1 MLKPDQQP
9 FPGPTHLLKEDQLEG
24 FGRMYNTN
32 ISRAPSKVG
41 SMLDA
46 LERDLPPLPD
56 DSEGISN
63 SHLAPT
69 TGSLPIALKK
79 PRSELYPPSP
89 VTPSTHAIVFPARS
103 SSLRPKLQVETSSDS
118 LRLPSHLYS
127 IDGDST
133 ASAKFSSWKSSR
145 STTTLSNELSY
156 PSPDDEEFSEP
167 YRHISPFRPDVSKS
181 PSKKSSLANC
191 RLLNAVRLPKLPD
204 IVLTKAVTTR
214 TIGQKN
220 KNDIIARPFMRSD
233 GNPLHG
239 ITVTV
244 HRQQLVSEPEFWSS
258 STTSLPTSAS
268 VLSLDKP
275 LPTPVE
281 DLIQDDD
288 VLELP
293 TADPIAV
300 AQTDSKTA
308 SESKPSSSATL
319 RHVVHRP
326 KRRKRYRSAPH
337 V

>member
-1 MLKPDQQP
+1 MACNLHRDR
-9 FPGPTHLLKEDQLEG
+9 GTEEQLEA
-24 FGRMYNTN
+24 FDRVHSAN
-32 ISRAPSKVG
+32 ISGAPSKVDY
-41 SMLDA
+41 MLDGQ
-46 LERDLPPLPD
+46 ERDLPPLPD
-56 DSEGISN
+56 DPEGISN
-63 SHLAPT
+63 NRHTATPS
-69 TGSLPIALKK
+69 SLPIALKK

-103 SSLRPKLQVETSSDS
+103 SSLRPKLLVETGSGS
-118 LRLPSHLYS
+118 LRLPGHLHS
-127 IDGDST
+127 IDGVST
-133 ASAKFSSWKSSR
+133 ASAKFSSWKASR
-145 STTTLSNELSY
+145 SDTTLPNELSY
-156 PSPDDEEFSEP
+156 PSPDDEELSEP
-167 YRHISPFRPDVSKS
+167 YRHISPFRPAVSKS

-191 RLLNAVRLPKLPD
+191 RFLNAVRLPKLPD

-214 TIGQKN
+214 AVGQKN
-220 KNDIIARPFMRSD
+220 NSDIIARPFMRSD

-258 STTSLPTSAS
+258 STTSLPTSGS

-288 VLELP
+288 DLQLP
-293 TADPIAV
+293 TADPLAV
-300 AQTDSKTA
+300 AQTGSLTASDSKPPT
-308 SESKPSSSATL
+308 SATL
-319 RHVVHRP
+319 YVAHRP